1 MGLQNVCVRKTCL
14 GCCMEIATLRLFMC
28 ELLDEAGF
36 RLRSAERYGVK
47 LKMSRR
53 MFMWRWRSDLRY

>member
-1 MGLQNVCVRKTCL
+1 
-14 GCCMEIATLRLFMC
+14 MEIATLRLFMC